1 MKYKTR
7 GNYDNNNN
15 EEYIRPIDNNNN
27 NKGYNTYR
35 NRKNM
40 NFNFL
45 GVKPYQENNVKQY
58 KNNYEKN
65 DNYYDNYRD

>member
-1 MKYKTR
+1 
-7 GNYDNNNN
+7 
-15 EEYIRPIDNNNN
+15 
-27 NKGYNTYR
+27 
-35 NRKNM
+35 M